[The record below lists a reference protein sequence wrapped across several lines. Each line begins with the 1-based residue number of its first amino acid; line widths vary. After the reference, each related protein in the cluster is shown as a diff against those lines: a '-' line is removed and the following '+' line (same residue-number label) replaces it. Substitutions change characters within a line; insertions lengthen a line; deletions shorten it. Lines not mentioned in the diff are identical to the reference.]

1 MEHDPAYEKLMRRAL
16 DLAREAAGRGEVP
29 VGCVVAR
36 GGRIVG
42 EGANAREAEGDPTA
56 HAEVVAIRAAARMI
70 GSWRL
75 DGCVLVA
82 TCEPCPMCAGAIVQA
97 RIPVVV
103 YGCDDPKGGG
113 VASRYGIGVDGA
125 LNHRFEL
132 VRGVM
137 AAEAGA
143 LLRDFFAGLRER

>member
-1 MEHDPAYEKLMRRAL
+1 MDHETLMWRAL

-29 VGCVVAR
+29 VGCV
-36 GGRIVG
+36 I
-42 EGANAREAEGDPTA
+42 AREGVVIAEAANRREADRDPTG
-56 HAEVVAIRAAARMI
+56 HAEIIAIRMAAART

-75 DGCVLVA
+75 DRTSLVV

-97 RIPVVV
+97 RVPLVV

-113 VASRYGIGVDGA
+113 IRSRYGIGLDGA

-132 VRGVM
+132 VSGVL
-137 AAEAGA
+137 AEESAS
-143 LLRDFFAGLRER
+143 LLRSFFADLRRDH